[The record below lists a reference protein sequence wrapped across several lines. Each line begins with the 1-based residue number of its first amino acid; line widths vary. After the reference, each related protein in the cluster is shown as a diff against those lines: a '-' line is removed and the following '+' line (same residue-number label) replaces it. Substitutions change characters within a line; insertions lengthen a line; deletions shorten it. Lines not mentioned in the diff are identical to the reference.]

1 MDFSPVFIFMTY
13 NSSREEVG
21 LFDTPQ
27 KSRERNPPFSI
38 QLDFTQYRRGRDY
51 TVSILTENYFDAFI
65 IQVRSWGG
73 LLYENVTKLWTLS
86 VPVLTWKAIEPRPV
100 VRRGLTGMPLL
111 LGSGRR
117 CPALQSTSCVL
128 EHDGPRE
135 SMFRD
140 SMNIAKRVEYLSH
153 VGWLTKDVQF
163 CLGTWHSPGRPHPL
177 TTDQSGAFWWS
188 TLVVINADKHERI
201 FCSVLCWVWWRGTA
215 TQKSPPR
222 RSPSTPSQSPSAGFK
237 LNAQD

>member
-1 MDFSPVFIFMTY
+1 MDTFRT
-13 NSSREEVG
+13 
-21 LFDTPQ
+21 
-27 KSRERNPPFSI
+27 
-38 QLDFTQYRRGRDY
+38 
-51 TVSILTENYFDAFI
+51 
-65 IQVRSWGG
+65 
-73 LLYENVTKLWTLS
+73 
-86 VPVLTWKAIEPRPV
+86 VLTWKAIEPRPV

-201 FCSVLCWVWWRGTA
+201 FCSVLCWVWWRETA